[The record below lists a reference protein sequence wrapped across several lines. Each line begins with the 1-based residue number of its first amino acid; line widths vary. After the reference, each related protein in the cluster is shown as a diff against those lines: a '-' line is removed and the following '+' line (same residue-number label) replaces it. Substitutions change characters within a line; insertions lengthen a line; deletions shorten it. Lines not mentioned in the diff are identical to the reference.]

1 MAGYS
6 VYYAGHRPG
15 QKGGTVRCGA
25 ARKLECPLALVD
37 RLDRHSLT
45 CCCTL
50 PGRHASRTPVVIWNL
65 HHWFV
70 SFRVRT
76 ARRRAVRSGSS
87 AGAWPSAP
95 APCCDRSNEALDVF
109 FTIRHDSAVHRRKNK
124 TPGSFADPGEPCCL
138 VGVTMLRHLD

>member
-6 VYYAGHRPG
+6 VYYEGHRPG

-25 ARKLECPLALVD
+25 ARKLECPLPLVD

-65 HHWFV
+65 HHWSV

-76 ARRRAVRSGSS
+76 SAAPRWSGLVPVPGCGQAPRRLVVI
-87 AGAWPSAP
+87 
-95 APCCDRSNEALDVF
+95 EAMRLS
-109 FTIRHDSAVHRRKNK
+109 TCS
-124 TPGSFADPGEPCCL
+124 
-138 VGVTMLRHLD
+138 